1 MMVYHSVF
9 MKECV
14 CMEYKLSVF
23 LFPIMSYLV
32 IFLKAVYIVLLTYF
46 RLGKHKKKELLLS
59 VVTKHLLTLCRFPK
73 HHSAAFTSSVSA
85 QRHQTSRAV

>member
-1 MMVYHSVF
+1 MMVYLSVF
-9 MKECV
+9 MQEWE

-46 RLGKHKKKELLLS
+46 RLGKHKKKNYY
-59 VVTKHLLTLCRFPK
+59 
-73 HHSAAFTSSVSA
+73 
-85 QRHQTSRAV
+85 

>member
-9 MKECV
+9 MQEWE

-32 IFLKAVYIVLLTYF
+32 IFLKAVYIVLPTYF
-46 RLGKHKKKELLLS
+46 RLGKHKKKNYY
-59 VVTKHLLTLCRFPK
+59 
-73 HHSAAFTSSVSA
+73 
-85 QRHQTSRAV
+85 

>member
-1 MMVYHSVF
+1 MMVYLSVF
-9 MKECV
+9 MQEWE

-46 RLGKHKKKELLLS
+46 RLGKHKKRTITEYC
-59 VVTKHLLTLCRFPK
+59 H
-73 HHSAAFTSSVSA
+73 
-85 QRHQTSRAV
+85 

>member
-1 MMVYHSVF
+1 MVYHSVF
-9 MKECV
+9 MQEWE

-59 VVTKHLLTLCRFPK
+59 IVTKHLLTLCRFLK

-85 QRHQTSRAV
+85 QRHQTR